1 MCLWCEVEGR
11 VYRSYEEQEIKALEQ
26 LETIQQEFPGGWEE
40 EECLDRPHC
49 VWEKKLEFVL
59 ARLKKERLAT
69 ELAWPNRCGGAEDLG
84 TDRPS
89 PSPIPA
95 PTLPPHL
102 LLAFERYIERMFER
116 LSPKDPSQTS
126 GVKTIPNPRPID
138 QNRETR

>member
-11 VYRSYEEQEIKALEQ
+11 VYRSYEEQEKKALEQ
-26 LETIQQEFPGGWEE
+26 LETIQQENPVEGEGEV
-40 EECLDRPHC
+40 CPDRPHC

-69 ELAWPNRCGGAEDLG
+69 ELAGPNRCGGIEDLETG
-84 TDRPS
+84 RPS
-89 PSPIPA
+89 TSPIPA

-102 LLAFERYIERMFER
+102 LLAFERYIERLFER
-116 LSPKDPSQTS
+116 LSQKELSERS
-126 GVKTIPNPRPID
+126 AESSVRRPPIN